1 MPHSPSLIVPAVE
14 LHSLNINRQKLNLN
28 QKNLHGGS
36 ENSGGD
42 RNRTCDLLRAT
53 QTLKSRLSYAPKV
66 DRVEIESTTRTLQVF
81 FAPLGH
87 ADPLCLPIY
96 SK

>member
-1 MPHSPSLIVPAVE
+1 
-14 LHSLNINRQKLNLN
+14 
-28 QKNLHGGS
+28 
-36 ENSGGD
+36 
-42 RNRTCDLLRAT
+42 
-53 QTLKSRLSYAPKV
+53 V